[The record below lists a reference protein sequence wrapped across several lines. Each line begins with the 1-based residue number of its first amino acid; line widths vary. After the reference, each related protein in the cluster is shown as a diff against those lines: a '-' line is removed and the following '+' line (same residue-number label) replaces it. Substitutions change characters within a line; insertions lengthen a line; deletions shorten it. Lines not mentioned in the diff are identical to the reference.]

1 MPTQSP
7 RAKTAVDRAAPNEAA
22 AARSTSTIRATST
35 ARSVASLLL
44 AIHLFCVL
52 VALAANP
59 VSSPLQR
66 SLLAIFRP
74 YTRLLNFDH
83 PLVRYDLTQGTAD
96 DAESRLEYRVLEGRN
111 DTEAW
116 SNLRAG
122 MRGSDRAERY
132 RRWAN
137 WLNFAAQ
144 RDDSHVPALLGQ
156 ALGQHLLA
164 ERQQELV
171 ELRGRRHLLQTPA
184 DLRDPQSSR
193 ANPDDAA
200 HFLEVYRGQ
209 AIVDRE
215 RQEVLIQRAEERG
228 QVAPT
233 WSATPAS
240 GARP

>member
-1 MPTQSP
+1 MPTPSP
-7 RAKTAVDRAAPNEAA
+7 RPQNPVDRATPARAPA
-22 AARSTSTIRATST
+22 THRASST
-35 ARSVASLLL
+35 ARSIASLLL
-44 AIHLFCVL
+44 VIHLFCVL

-66 SLLAIFRP
+66 SLLALFRP

-83 PLVRYDLTQGTAD
+83 PQVRYDLTQGTAD
-96 DAESRLEYRVLEGRN
+96 DAESRLEYRVL
-111 DTEAW
+111 DTENNAENW
-116 SNLRAG
+116 TNLRAG
-122 MRGSDRAERY
+122 MRGTDRAERY
-132 RRWAN
+132 RRWASL
-137 WLNFAAQ
+137 LNFAAQ

-164 ERQQELV
+164 ERQEELF
-171 ELRGRRHLLQTPA
+171 ELRGRRHLLQTPD
-184 DLRDPQSSR
+184 DLRDPQSRR

-233 WSATPAS
+233 WSAPTAP
-240 GARP
+240 GVRP